1 MKILGIIGSPRK
13 NSNTEILVNE
23 AMAAAREIGAEIEI
37 IDITQKDINP
47 CNACA
52 LCLDTGECVIS
63 DDMQPIYA
71 KLLEADGI
79 FIGTPV
85 YFWNVSSQVKIL
97 IDRTYPL
104 IMLNR
109 KLRGKVG
116 GIAVVARRAGCGNTY
131 SFLVDYFTLMRM
143 TVGGGV
149 IGYAEQ
155 PGDITKDSEAM
166 AQAKAAGKA
175 MVKAIQRSKQ

>member
-1 MKILGIIGSPRK
+1 MRILGIIGSPRK
-13 NSNTEILVNE
+13 NSNTEILVKE
-23 AMAAAREIGAEIEI
+23 AMDGAREIGAVIEI
-37 IDITQKDINP
+37 IDITEKNINS
-47 CNACA
+47 CNGCT
-52 LCLDTGECVIS
+52 LCLDTSECVVS
-63 DDMQPIYA
+63 DDMQHIYA

-85 YFWNVSSQVKIL
+85 YFWNVSSQVKAL
-97 IDRTYPL
+97 IDRTYPF
-104 IMLNR
+104 MWNR

-143 TVGGGV
+143 TIGGGV
-149 IGYAEQ
+149 IGYAGE
-155 PGDITKDSEAM
+155 PGEITKDTEAM

-175 MVKAIQRSKQ
+175 MVKAIRRSEQ

>member
-1 MKILGIIGSPRK
+1 MKILGIIGSPRR
-13 NSNTEILVNE
+13 NSNTEILVKE
-23 AMAAAREIGAEIEI
+23 AMDGAREIGAEIEI
-37 IDITQKDINP
+37 IDITQKNINP

-52 LCLDTGECVIS
+52 LCLDTSECVIT
-63 DDMQPIYA
+63 DDMQHIYA

-104 IMLNR
+104 MWNR

-131 SFLVDYFTLMRM
+131 SFLVDYFTLMRI
-143 TVGGGV
+143 TIGGGV
-149 IGYAEQ
+149 IGYAGEA
-155 PGDITKDSEAM
+155 GDIINDTEAM

-175 MVKAIQRSKQ
+175 MVKAIQRAKQ

>member
-13 NSNTEILVNE
+13 NSNTEILVKE
-23 AMAAAREIGAEIEI
+23 AMAAAMELGAEIEI
-37 IDITQKDINP
+37 VNITQKTINP
-47 CNACA
+47 CNGCGV
-52 LCLDTGECVIS
+52 CLDTSDCVIS

-97 IDRTYPL
+97 IDRTFPF
-104 IMLNR
+104 MWNR

-143 TVGGGV
+143 NIGGGV
-149 IGYAEQ
+149 IGYAEG
-155 PGDITKDSEAM
+155 PGDIINDTEAM
-166 AQAKAAGKA
+166 EQASAAGRA
-175 MVKAIQRSKQ
+175 MVKAIQRSKK